1 MLIHYCIKDILLSY
15 QITFRST
22 LLESVI
28 HHLLDMVAYINL
40 FKCWLFSQFVLL
52 LLFPDHSDM
61 SVVTILVGNK
71 CDLKYVREV
80 SVEEGRSLAMSENLF
95 FIETSAL
102 DATNVVNAF
111 QIVIKDIYRIVSRK
125 VLAANLRKTSSAF
138 SNTKVVALQED
149 CEEEVHE
156 GEVHTKSKCCFG

>member
-1 MLIHYCIKDILLSY
+1 MLIHYSIKDIFLSY
-15 QITFRST
+15 QITLRST
-22 LLESVI
+22 LLESFI
-28 HHLLDMVAYINL
+28 IYWTWLLISISSNGGCL
-40 FKCWLFSQFVLL
+40 HNSFCFFF
-52 LLFPDHSDM
+52 FPDHSDM

-111 QIVIKDIYRIVSRK
+111 QIVIKEIYRIVSRK
-125 VLAANLRKTSSAF
+125 VLAANLKKTSSAF

>member
-1 MLIHYCIKDILLSY
+1 MSNNIKIY
-15 QITFRST
+15 IAR
-22 LLESVI
+22 VI
-28 HHLLDMVAYINL
+28 HHLSDMVAHINL
-40 FKCWLFSQFVLL
+40 FKWGSFSQFVLL
-52 LLFPDHSDM
+52 LFYPDHSDM

-71 CDLKYVREV
+71 CDLKHVREV

-111 QIVIKDIYRIVSRK
+111 QIVIKEIYRIVSRK
-125 VLAANLRKTSSAF
+125 ILAANLRKTSSAF
-138 SNTKVVALQED
+138 GNTKVVALQED

-156 GEVHTKSKCCFG
+156 GEVHAKSKCCFG